1 MIQSRFR
8 AKTRDVLSCVAA
20 LVLALATL
28 SGVAFSQAITGTL
41 TGAVT
46 DPSDASVP
54 AAAVTVKDLSSG
66 QIHKTITDE
75 RGLFT
80 VGNLNN
86 GFFEVTVEKTGFAT
100 VKIPS
105 VQVFVSQ
112 LSRVNAKM
120 EIAKTGDQIVV
131 EAGVAVVQT
140 DTVELKNSVDREQI
154 LNIPLPTRNPLDL
167 VKSFSGIVSPATG
180 GLGDAFVH
188 GLRGNA
194 TNLTQDGINVADNTV
209 KTSAFY
215 ASTGPNVDAIGEFSV
230 SVGGVGADGG
240 FGAAQVAM
248 VTQRGTNS
256 YHGSA
261 FWFQRTNAL
270 NANTWFNNQ
279 AGIARPFQLQQRI
292 GGNGGG
298 PVWIPKIYNGRNR
311 TFIFGAYE
319 AYREPLSRGRERTVL
334 TDSAR
339 AGMFTYTPT
348 TGGAPVTVNL
358 LNIGTIGTT
367 GVKPVVNA
375 AVMNFYNTYVPHTGL
390 TDAGCGSGDTLN
402 IRCYAF
408 NLAGKNVND
417 RYTLRVDHQL
427 TQNHNLTFTYNQT
440 NSDSTPDLL
449 NAIEPQ
455 FPTSPTGGQGGVRYL
470 MVGALQSIFG
480 TNKTNEVRIGRLWGP
495 VDFRYP
501 NQFTDTGG
509 TQVSTVAG
517 VLTNPV
523 YTSTNLP
530 QGRETPVFQVIDNFA
545 MTSGAH
551 SFKAG
556 AEYRRI
562 TAYNYFYNAVI
573 PITSLGN
580 NSANPDG
587 LSTSVLPGISAGDLS
602 RAQTVFDYVTGLL
615 GNVQQGFN
623 HTSPT
628 SGFVKG
634 VPRVTNPAQNN
645 FAWYFQ
651 DSYKVR
657 PNLTVQYGV
666 RWEYQGVFDDTTGL
680 VLLPA
685 NQLQGVWG
693 PTPIGQYFTTQTN
706 GAQDVTLTLQ
716 GGKSGRPVY
725 HQDMNN
731 FAPFLGIAYDPFKNG
746 KTSIRASFRSFYTQ
760 DGFTNFS
767 PISTTNAGLFTTAT
781 NSVPT
786 GVFSTSNL
794 QTPATPADALPA
806 SQKLNFANNNGQSIL
821 GIDPHLATPY
831 VLEWNLGVQ
840 RQLFNRTA
848 LEVRYVGNHSV
859 KQYRTWNVNELNL
872 NSNGLLTEFQDA
884 QKNLAIS
891 QAAGKGNNFSNQG
904 LPGQVNT
911 PIFDKIFAGIPAA
924 SGYASSTFAT
934 NLAQNTI
941 GTMFDTIRRSPTYRT
956 NITNSFPLNYF
967 VANPWANSALVIDN
981 SGWSYYDG
989 LEMEINRRMANGFV
1003 IQGTYTL
1010 SKVLTDTTF
1019 LNSQNEGQNY
1029 LSVLN
1034 RRLDKFRAG
1043 FDTTHSVAANFLYPL
1058 PVGKGKKFLGNA
1070 PRLADALV
1078 GGWSINGFSRW
1089 TTGAPLTISTGRAT
1103 TGSLIAATPVLR
1115 NMTQQQLQQYVGTF
1129 RTGNGVYW
1137 LDPKSGLVTINANGS
1152 SSAVICTAGQ
1162 TTPCFDYPQAGQY
1175 GNIQYNG
1182 LSGPHFFGQD
1192 LSLSKKTR
1200 ILEKATLEMRIE
1212 MFNVFNTA
1220 NFTSPS
1226 LTTTS
1231 STFGQLTATLDT
1243 TRSGGVLSRTGQWS
1257 VRITY

>member
-1 MIQSRFR
+1 MLQNRFSTLLR
-8 AKTRDVLSCVAA
+8 ASLPSLAA
-20 LVLALATL
+20 FLITL
-28 SGVAFSQAITGTL
+28 SILAGSAFAQSITGTI

-66 QIHKTITDE
+66 QVHKAVTDE

-86 GFFEVTVEKTGFAT
+86 GFFEITVEKPGFAT
-100 VKIPS
+100 VKIPN

-112 LSRVNAKM
+112 LSRVNAKL

-140 DTVELKNSVDREQI
+140 DTVELKNAVDREQI

-167 VKSFSGIVSPATG
+167 VKSFAGIVSPATG

-194 TNLTQDGINVADNTV
+194 TNLTQDGINVADNYV

-240 FGAAQVAM
+240 FGAAQVSM
-248 VTQRGTNS
+248 VTQRGSNTF
-256 YHGSA
+256 HGSA
-261 FWFQRTNAL
+261 FWFQRTNEL

-279 AGIARPFQLQQRI
+279 QGIARPFQLQQRL

-298 PVWIPKIYNGRNR
+298 PIWIPKVYNGRNK

-319 AYREPLSRGRERTVL
+319 AYREPLSRGRTRTVL
-334 TDSAR
+334 SSAAR
-339 AGMFTYTPT
+339 TGQFTYTPT
-348 TGGAPVTVNL
+348 GASAPVTVNL

-367 GVKPVVNA
+367 GQKPVINSQ
-375 AVMNFYNTYVPHTGL
+375 VMGFYNTYVPNTGL
-390 TDAGCGSGDTLN
+390 TDAGCANGDINN

-417 RYTLRVDHQL
+417 RYTLRLDHSL
-427 TQNHNLTFTYNQT
+427 TQNHSLSFAYNQT
-440 NSDSTPDLL
+440 DSDSTPDLL

-455 FPTSPTGGQGGVRYL
+455 FPTSPTGGQGGTRKV
-470 MVGALQSIFG
+470 MSGALQSVFG
-480 TNKTNEVRIGRLWGP
+480 TNKTNEIRIGRIWGP
-495 VDFRYP
+495 VDFRYT

-509 TQVSTVAG
+509 SQLNTAG
-517 VLTNPV
+517 VLTNPT

-530 QGRETPVFQVIDNFA
+530 QGRETPVFQVTDNFG
-545 MTSGAH
+545 MVIGQH
-551 SFKAG
+551 NLRMG
-556 AEYRRI
+556 GEYRQI
-562 TAYNYFYNAVI
+562 TANNYFYNIVI
-573 PITSLGN
+573 PLTSLGN

-587 LSTSVLPGISAGDLS
+587 LSTAVLPGISAGDLT
-602 RAQTVFDYVTGLL
+602 RAQTVFDTVTGLL
-615 GNVQQGFN
+615 SSIQQGFN

-634 VPRVTNPAQNN
+634 VPRTIHPKQNN
-645 FAWYFQ
+645 FAWYLQ
-651 DSYKVR
+651 DTYKLR
-657 PNLTVQYGV
+657 SNMTVQYGL
-666 RWEYQGVFDDTTGL
+666 RWEYQGVFDDRTGL

-685 NQLQGVWG
+685 NGLQGVWG
-693 PTPIGQYFTTQTN
+693 PTPVGNFFTTQTT
-706 GAQDVTLTLQ
+706 GASDVSLTLQ
-716 GGKSGRPVY
+716 GSQNGTHVY

-731 FAPFLGIAYDPFKNG
+731 FAPFLGLVIDPFKDG
-746 KTSIRASFRSFYTQ
+746 KSSIRASVRTLFTQ
-760 DGFTNFS
+760 DGFTNFA
-767 PISTTNAGLFTTAT
+767 PISTANAGLFTTAT

-794 QTPATPADALPA
+794 QTPATPVDLLPA
-806 SQKLNFANNNGQSIL
+806 SQKLNFTNSNAQSIT
-821 GIDPHLATPY
+821 GIDPRLATPY
-831 VLEWNLGVQ
+831 VIEWNLGIQ

-848 LEVRYVGNHSV
+848 IEVRYVGNHSV

-872 NSNGLLTEFQDA
+872 NSNGLLTEFTNA

-904 LPGQVNT
+904 LAGQVAT
-911 PIFDKIFAGIPAA
+911 PIFDKIFNGIAAA

-934 NLAQNTI
+934 NLQQNTI

-967 VANPWANSALVIDN
+967 VANPWANSALTIDN

-989 LEMEINRRMANGFV
+989 LEVEMNRRMANGFT

-1010 SKVLTDTTF
+1010 SKVLTDTSF
-1019 LNSQNEGQNY
+1019 LNSQTEGQNY

-1043 FDTTHSVAANFLYPL
+1043 FDTTHSIAANFLYPL
-1058 PVGKGKKFLGNA
+1058 PVGRGKKFLGNA
-1070 PRLADALV
+1070 PRLADAFI

-1137 LDPKSGLVTINANGS
+1137 LDPKSGLVTVNANGT

-1182 LSGPHFFGQD
+1182 LSGPRFFGQD

-1200 ILEKATLEMRIE
+1200 IWERITMEMRLE
-1212 MFNVFNTA
+1212 MFNVFNNA
-1220 NFTSPS
+1220 NFTTPS

-1231 STFGQLTATLDT
+1231 STFGQLSATLDT

-1257 VRITY
+1257 VRVSF